1 MARDY
6 RKYPD
11 SYNDMIPYFNEFMDR
26 YSPSHWM
33 QQRNR
38 IISFTLYLKDKRE
51 KKIETADVDDI
62 IAFFKLINSKDL
74 KRSTKK
80 KWRNFLNAY
89 YEFFKEI
96 KEKIDK
102 KAFINPVP
110 SRNLFDF
117 DEKEFTVKEL
127 EREEDLMTYP
137 DIKRILNYLYFI
149 DFRSFIIVSMLLY
162 SGARISEICR
172 IELENLDLE
181 ERYFITKIKSKKNLN
196 RYGAYFFPKFFI
208 KYLQEWINSLQEEN
222 VDPTFLFQQKDHHVN
237 PKTPRKRLRDA
248 KASLGL
254 NCKMNPHA
262 FRDYLN
268 TLRFDQ
274 NIDEKYRF
282 LLLNQTPENVNVKH
296 YLKKYKKR
304 KELLEIYDKTFPF
317 PEFKPN
323 LKLI

>member
-1 MARDY
+1 
-6 RKYPD
+6 
-11 SYNDMIPYFNEFMDR
+11 MDR
-26 YSPSHWM
+26 YSPSNWM

-38 IISFTLYLKDKRE
+38 IITFAIYLRDKRN
-51 KKIETADVDDI
+51 KTIENADVDDL
-62 IAFFKLINSKDL
+62 IAFFKIINSRDL

-89 YEFFKEI
+89 YDFLKEI
-96 KEKIDK
+96 KEKINK
-102 KAFINPVP
+102 VAFINPVP

-117 DEKEFTVKEL
+117 DEKEIDLQDL
-127 EREEDLMTYP
+127 EKEEDLMTYP
-137 DIKRILNYLYFI
+137 DVKRVLNYLYFI
-149 DFRSFIIVSMLLY
+149 DFRCFIIVSLLLY

-172 IELENLDLE
+172 IELKNLDLE
-181 ERYFITKIKSKKNLN
+181 ERYFMTKIKSKKNLN
-196 RYGAYFFPKFFI
+196 RYGAYFFPKFFV
-208 KYLQEWINSLQEEN
+208 KFLKEWINSLQEEFL
-222 VDPTFLFQQKDHHVN
+222 DPVFLFQQEDYYIH
-237 PKTPRKRLRDA
+237 PKTPRKRLRTA
-248 KASLGL
+248 KASIGL
-254 NCKMNPHA
+254 KCKMNPHA

-268 TLRFDQ
+268 TLRFEQ
-274 NIDEKYRF
+274 SIDEKYRF